1 MDRTIVKYLK
11 NKAIIFIESDSM
23 LQKKKK
29 KKKKKKKRKKKKKNG
44 EGKGKKKDRDAR
56 FSRPDK
62 ANWKGNWNISGLI
75 KSRRRRGISLS
86 MRGLW
91 IPFIL

>member
-29 KKKKKKKRKKKKKNG
+29 RKKRKKNG

>member
-29 KKKKKKKRKKKKKNG
+29 GKKEKKTGRGREKKKIAMRAFPVRTKLT
-44 EGKGKKKDRDAR
+44 GKVT
-56 FSRPDK
+56 
-62 ANWKGNWNISGLI
+62 
-75 KSRRRRGISLS
+75 GIF
-86 MRGLW
+86 
-91 IPFIL
+91 PV

>member
-29 KKKKKKKRKKKKKNG
+29 RKKRKKNG
-44 EGKGKKKDRDAR
+44 KGKGKKKDRDAR

>member
-1 MDRTIVKYLK
+1 MCYRRIDRTIVKYLK

-29 KKKKKKKRKKKKKNG
+29 KEKNG
-44 EGKGKKKDRDAR
+44 ELEKKDRDAR

-62 ANWKGNWNISGLI
+62 AGKVT
-75 KSRRRRGISLS
+75 GIF
-86 MRGLW
+86 
-91 IPFIL
+91 PV

>member
-29 KKKKKKKRKKKKKNG
+29 KEKKTGGGREKKKIAMRAFPVRTKLT
-44 EGKGKKKDRDAR
+44 GKVT
-56 FSRPDK
+56 
-62 ANWKGNWNISGLI
+62 
-75 KSRRRRGISLS
+75 GIF
-86 MRGLW
+86 
-91 IPFIL
+91 PV